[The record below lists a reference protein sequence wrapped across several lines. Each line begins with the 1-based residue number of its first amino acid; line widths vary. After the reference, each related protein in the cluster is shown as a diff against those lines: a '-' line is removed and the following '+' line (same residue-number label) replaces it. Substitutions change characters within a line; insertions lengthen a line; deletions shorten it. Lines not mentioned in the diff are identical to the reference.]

1 MSSSTRGSEFH
12 FVNLTSVTFYRHLH
26 ILHHG
31 NWRRQPLE
39 AIQPR
44 QEMVCLSEATRSLG
58 TFSGK
63 IQYAVILSGIEY
75 IICSEF
81 EIPVLGENKHVSAMG
96 CNVDSRAQGLP
107 EAKSLFE
114 LTYSADLTVFS
125 KFVVNVRET
134 PEGSAFIKQC
144 REELHLA
151 LESLR
156 SSSAPILPDPAVL
169 PPSLPSHFLWNVR
182 NIDWKRRLRKAH
194 RSLLIRIV
202 NLTSFPL
209 VLDRRGG
216 DRVTLEEGL
225 WIEFPSEEIPPLC
238 CSEFGCQSDGFLL
251 GTGGS
256 CTYLVANQ
264 QGHLLFVWD
273 QPGMGGCRS
282 LGVHSSRSLRVF
294 RHSENLNE
302 GTLVFHVIDPTNP
315 PLIQLEEARALPPQ
329 SWGPSLTPHR
339 GSVEGCLS
347 ISEAAEA
354 ARFGA
359 DVLPVLLPYLEQLEQ
374 KGQRPLSH
382 QQIMRGSARLNRRR
396 TSTVGKGGEACVNGD
411 RGASKNDIEPQPQL
425 FKRKQVVITSP
436 RAFFCTSSVLLQVAG
451 SIQVFGAFYAGALQ
465 GFKSYRS
472 LCLPNSW
479 LLLGWRIGCERYFK
493 VWGPDEKIALKGWQ
507 VAGLEA
513 REAGEAVMKAQDLS
527 AGLRAQGLKFAMFVC
542 VYYCCQT
549 DWLVASSSST
559 TVMHPPL
566 ITDPSGG
573 SAALLEGLVEG
584 FRICASALQ
593 PEVDKCMRKLFGPD
607 WLQKS
612 KLPSQHVWPGGAID
626 SEAELIDL
634 EGLLHL
640 MTAYWNEVFEQR
652 VGDPQLLHQLQ
663 TTVIWWATQELS
675 RFDRPGVHS
684 FLRVAATLLR
694 SFRFPPPNVSF
705 SQKFGADSPASRLDS
720 LALGFCPSGGVIHED
735 TRAAVNHLLDHPKP

>member
-302 GTLVFHVIDPTNP
+302 GTLVFH
-315 PLIQLEEARALPPQ
+315 LEEARALPPQ

-411 RGASKNDIEPQPQL
+411 R
-425 FKRKQVVITSP
+425 
-436 RAFFCTSSVLLQVAG
+436 
-451 SIQVFGAFYAGALQ
+451 ALQ

-513 REAGEAVMKAQDLS
+513 REAGEAVMKAQVLN
-527 AGLRAQGLKFAMFVC
+527 LRRAPPELK
-542 VYYCCQT
+542 T

-663 TTVIWWATQELS
+663 ARIILQWFIAFACRLGDDGYLVGDA
-675 RFDRPGVHS
+675 R
-684 FLRVAATLLR
+684 TLAFR
-694 SFRFPPPNVSF
+694 S
-705 SQKFGADSPASRLDS
+705 AWCA
-720 LALGFCPSGGVIHED
+720 
-735 TRAAVNHLLDHPKP
+735 